1 MITIPDWEQIFLPAT
16 PFLEI
21 FIRGSVTYLGLFFLL
36 RLILKRES
44 SGLGTSDLLMVVL
57 LADAAQNGMV
67 GAYKS
72 ITDGILLVII
82 IISWSYILDW
92 LGFHFPSIQQFIKP
106 QKLLLVENGRL
117 LRKNMRKELITKEE
131 LMAELRKNNI
141 SDIESVHRAY
151 MESDGNIS
159 IIPMKKEQ

>member
-16 PFLEI
+16 PFLGI

-72 ITDGILLVII
+72 ITDGILLVIT
-82 IISWSYILDW
+82 IISWSYILD
-92 LGFHFPSIQQFIKP
+92 
-106 QKLLLVENGRL
+106 
-117 LRKNMRKELITKEE
+117 
-131 LMAELRKNNI
+131 
-141 SDIESVHRAY
+141 
-151 MESDGNIS
+151 
-159 IIPMKKEQ
+159 